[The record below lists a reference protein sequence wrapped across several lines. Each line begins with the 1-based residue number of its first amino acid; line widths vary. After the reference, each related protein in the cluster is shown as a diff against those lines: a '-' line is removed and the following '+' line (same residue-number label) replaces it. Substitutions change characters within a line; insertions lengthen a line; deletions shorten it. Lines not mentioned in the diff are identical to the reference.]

1 MSEWWQVAQSV
12 LAGLLLV
19 SRALVLVLWL
29 EQRKHS
35 GPITS
40 PRRACLVVMDQRAL
54 QGQRT
59 RLTAYLR

>member
-29 EQRKHS
+29 EQRRHPGAS
-35 GPITS
+35 TS

-54 QGQRT
+54 QGQ
-59 RLTAYLR
+59 